1 MITRS
6 NEDNFQEG
14 KQGSTWDSGNTW
26 DNALVEWWSWSTT
39 LQCQNLVPTRA
50 FGTSLLPHACSKRPF
65 LAPSFGTVA
74 WCPRT
79 SFLLVMP
86 HGTTLNQNARTT

>member
-39 LQCQNLVPTRA
+39 LQCQNLVP
-50 FGTSLLPHACSKRPF
+50 
-65 LAPSFGTVA
+65 
-74 WCPRT
+74 
-79 SFLLVMP
+79 
-86 HGTTLNQNARTT
+86 